1 MAQYISKSDIV
12 AEIER
17 LKSIQLSIFSKGET
31 EESCYKSLSCIS
43 VYNEVLSLLDTLEVK
58 ENNNVWHD
66 ARKTIPEDG
75 SEQIICIKEDGL
87 AVSTVGKIVNGTIKW
102 AYLGDLLDT
111 NSFNVD
117 VKKINNVWNDA
128 SDFPKAEAG
137 RSILFIED
145 NGYIG
150 LLKSPSAERL
160 FYFRTTN
167 LKMWAY
173 VDELLS
179 ITTYSE
185 VKETDL
191 EKEAENF
198 VQTKEFV
205 ESKESPV
212 LLIAKHF
219 YELGLKTQK
228 GE

>member
-1 MAQYISKSDIV
+1 MEQFINKSALV
-12 AEIER
+12 AEIESKIKEWR
-17 LKSIQLSIFSKGET
+17 LGSSSEAKFRIEVYKELSEW
-31 EESCYKSLSCIS
+31 
-43 VYNEVLSLLDTLEVK
+43 LDTLEVK

-117 VKKINNVWNDA
+117 VKK
-128 SDFPKAEAG
+128 
-137 RSILFIED
+137 L
-145 NGYIG
+145 
-150 LLKSPSAERL
+150 
-160 FYFRTTN
+160 
-167 LKMWAY
+167 
-173 VDELLS
+173 
-179 ITTYSE
+179 
-185 VKETDL
+185 DL
-191 EKEAENF
+191 EKETTEF